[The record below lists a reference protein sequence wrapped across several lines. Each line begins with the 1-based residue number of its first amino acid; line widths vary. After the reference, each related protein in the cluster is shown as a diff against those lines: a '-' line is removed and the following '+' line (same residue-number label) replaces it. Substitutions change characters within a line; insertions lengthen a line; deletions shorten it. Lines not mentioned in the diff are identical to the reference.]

1 MINTIAK
8 CLGLAVFGVIAAFAV
23 SGKASAQA
31 QGSYHCVEQV
41 SVRQTQGQAQTPVG
55 SGGSY
60 LRQPYMVLSLGPC
73 FQQTRNDFSA
83 NAAWSNPQTLCER
96 YKSYGNGN
104 GHFYVMATAYW
115 QEMGNSGGVNRVS
128 GYDVHCKDGK
138 GSHVHTLPTTVA
150 LVPHIY

>member
-1 MINTIAK
+1 MINTITK
-8 CLGLAVFGVIAAFAV
+8 CLGLAAFGVIACFAV

-41 SVRQTQGQAQTPVG
+41 SIKQMQGQNQVS

-73 FQQTRNDFSA
+73 YNQTRNDFSA
-83 NAAWSNPQTLCER
+83 NTAWSNPQTLCSR
-96 YKSYGNGN
+96 YASYGSPN

-115 QEMGNSGGVNRVS
+115 QEMAIAQASIES
-128 GYDVHCKDGK
+128 
-138 GSHVHTLPTTVA
+138 PATTFA
-150 LVPHIY
+150 AKAAGQGTSIRYQPR

>member
-1 MINTIAK
+1 MINTITK
-8 CLGLAVFGVIAAFAV
+8 CLGLAAFGVIACFAV

-41 SVRQTQGQAQTPVG
+41 SIKQMQGQNQVS

-73 FQQTRNDFSA
+73 YNQTRNDFNA
-83 NAAWSNPQTLCER
+83 NTAWSNPQTLCSR
-96 YKSYGNGN
+96 YASYGSPN

-115 QEMGNSGGVNRVS
+115 QEMGNSAGVNRVA
-128 GYDVHCKDGK
+128 GYDVRCKSGRA
-138 GSHVHTLPTTVA
+138 GHVNTLPTTVTV
-150 LVPHIY
+150 VPTIY